1 LLRPRATLVSG
12 GWGRN
17 WSVCTRYVFV
27 NFVEESSMVH
37 TSALFFSAI
46 SLAAFLAP
54 DTPSARQCDI
64 ARNIAVVRPGL
75 DVLLSSQ
82 PAWLIGK
89 RIGLI
94 TNQSGISATGERG
107 IDLLAARND
116 VHLVK
121 LFALEHGLAGTKRPG
136 EKIGDGVDSTTGLPI
151 VSLYGSVRKPTPEM
165 LRDIDVLMFD
175 VMNAG
180 SRTLTSGS
188 AMALAMQSAAEAK
201 IPFVVLDRP
210 NPITGSHVEGPVLDT
225 AFSSFVGMYPIPL
238 RHGMTVG
245 ELATLYN
252 EKFGIGAKLT
262 VIRLE
267 GWKRTMWFD
276 ETGLPWVRPSP
287 NLRRLNAV
295 LLYPGMVLLEGT
307 NLSEGRGTEYPFEQT
322 GAPWMRSAEVVK
334 TMNRLDLSGVR
345 FDTVMLSV
353 QSGEPKYG
361 GRSIPGVKLTV
372 TDRDAIRP
380 VATAM
385 FLLEVIRKLHPK
397 ECILRPAM
405 DLRGGTDKVRKAIE
419 EGRVGEFMEESEKAT
434 AVFGKLREQ
443 FLLYR

>member
-1 LLRPRATLVSG
+1 
-12 GWGRN
+12 
-17 WSVCTRYVFV
+17 
-27 NFVEESSMVH
+27 
-37 TSALFFSAI
+37 
-46 SLAAFLAP
+46 
-54 DTPSARQCDI
+54 
-64 ARNIAVVRPGL
+64 
-75 DVLLSSQ
+75 
-82 PAWLIGK
+82 
-89 RIGLI
+89 LI

-121 LFALEHGLAGTKRPG
+121 LFALEHGLAGTKGPG

-287 NLRRLNAV
+287 NLRRLDAV

-334 TMNRLDLSGVR
+334 TMNRLDHSGVR

-385 FLLEVIRKLHPK
+385 FLLETIRKLHPK

-405 DLRGGTDKVRKAIE
+405 DLRGGTDNVRTAIE
-419 EGRVGEFMEESEKAT
+419 KGRVGEFMEESEKAT
-434 AVFGKLREQ
+434 AVFVKLREQ
-443 FLLYR
+443 FLLYK

>member
-1 LLRPRATLVSG
+1 MLRPRATLVSG

-121 LFALEHGLAGTKRPG
+121 LFALEHGLAGTKGPG

-385 FLLEVIRKLHPK
+385 FLLETIRKLHPK

-443 FLLYR
+443 FLFYR